1 MTQLVK
7 KESMTSL
14 ELLKEINIFREKE
27 GKETEMQH
35 KTLLGIIR
43 DEFEEEISQ
52 QELLLS
58 NYYSRGKEYPM
69 HILTFGQAKQV
80 LVRESKYVRKAV
92 IQYIENLEQQ
102 LQKPLSIEEM
112 IIKQAES
119 MMQVKNDIQR
129 LESKFDTVVTLESGK
144 QRKIQL
150 AVSKR
155 VYERYDIIEKEEIEK
170 WYQTYGD
177 YEEEQINGL
186 NTEFTKEIVR
196 KLYSNIYRDLKRK
209 FGVASYKDIKVVEYE
224 KALNFIENW
233 IEDKEV
239 I

>member
-58 NYYSRGKEYPM
+58 NYYSRGKEFPM
-69 HILTFGQAKQV
+69 FILTLAQSKQV
-80 LVRESKYVRKAV
+80 LSRESKFVRKAV
-92 IQYIENLEQQ
+92 IQYIENLEKELKEVLPQ
-102 LQKPLSIEEM
+102 LSEMEM
-112 IIKQAES
+112 I
-119 MMQVKNDIQR
+119 VKIANSQIAMDK
-129 LESKFDTVVTLESGK
+129 KFIEMDNKIDSVINTVTLESGK
-144 QRKIQL
+144 QRIIQL
-150 AVSKR
+150 RVSKK
-155 VYERYDIIEKEEIEK
+155 VYNIMSEYLGENVMEYNIK
-170 WYQTYGD
+170 Q
-177 YEEEQINGL
+177 
-186 NTEFTKEIVR
+186 R
-196 KLYSNIYRDLKRK
+196 KLFSSIYRDLKRK

-233 IEDKEV
+233 IEDV

>member
-1 MTQLVK
+1 MTQLTK

-69 HILTFGQAKQV
+69 FILTLAQAKQV
-80 LVRESKYVRKAV
+80 LSRESKFVRKAV
-92 IQYIENLEQQ
+92 IKYIENLEQQ

-177 YEEEQINGL
+177 YEEEQTNGL

-196 KLYSNIYRDLKRK
+196 KLYSNIYRDIKRK

-224 KALNFIENW
+224 KALSFIENW
-233 IEDKEV
+233 IEDV

>member
-1 MTQLVK
+1 MTQLTK

-14 ELLKEINIFREKE
+14 ELLKEINFFREKE

-52 QELLLS
+52 QELLPS
-58 NYYSRGKEYPM
+58 NYYSRGKEFPM
-69 HILTFGQAKQV
+69 FILTLAQSKQV
-80 LVRESKYVRKAV
+80 LSRESKFVRKAV
-92 IQYIENLEQQ
+92 LKYIENLEQQ
-102 LQKPLSIEEM
+102 LHKPLSVEEM

-119 MMQVKNDIQR
+119 MIQVKSDIQR
-129 LESKFDTVVTLESGK
+129 LEHKFDTVVTLESGK

-150 AVSKR
+150 AVAKR
-155 VYERYDIIEKEEIEK
+155 VYEILEDYLYLNMPKENYNGEKR
-170 WYQTYGD
+170 
-177 YEEEQINGL
+177 NL
-186 NTEFTKEIVR
+186 FSC
-196 KLYSNIYRDLKRK
+196 LYRDIKRK

-233 IEDKEV
+233 LEDREV

>member
-58 NYYSRGKEYPM
+58 NYYSRGKEFPM
-69 HILTFGQAKQV
+69 FILTLAQAKQV
-80 LVRESKYVRKAV
+80 LSRESKFVRKAV
-92 IQYIENLEQQ
+92 IKYIENLEQQ
-102 LQKPLSIEEM
+102 LQKPLSVEEM

-119 MMQVKNDIQR
+119 MIQVKNDIQR

-144 QRKIQL
+144 QRIIQL
-150 AVSKR
+150 RVSKK
-155 VYERYDIIEKEEIEK
+155 VYNIMSEYLGENVMEYNIK
-170 WYQTYGD
+170 Q
-177 YEEEQINGL
+177 
-186 NTEFTKEIVR
+186 R
-196 KLYSNIYRDLKRK
+196 KLFSSIYRDLKRK

-224 KALNFIENW
+224 KALSFIENW
-233 IEDKEV
+233 IEDV

>member
-1 MTQLVK
+1 MQLTK

-52 QELLLS
+52 QKILLS

-69 HILTFGQAKQV
+69 FILTLAQAKQV
-80 LVRESKYVRKAV
+80 LSRESKFVRKAV
-92 IQYIENLEQQ
+92 IKYIENLEQQ
-102 LQKPLSIEEM
+102 LQKPLSVEEM

-119 MMQVKNDIQR
+119 MIQVKNDIQR
-129 LESKFDTVVTLESGK
+129 LEQKFDTVVTLESGK

-155 VYERYDIIEKEEIEK
+155 VSERYEIIEKIEIEK

-177 YEEEQINGL
+177 YEEEQTVGL
-186 NTEFTKEIVR
+186 NTEFTKEIIR
-196 KLYSNIYRDLKRK
+196 KLYSNIYRDIKRK

-224 KALNFIENW
+224 KALSFIENW

>member
-1 MTQLVK
+1 MQLTK

-58 NYYSRGKEYPM
+58 NYYSRGKEFPM
-69 HILTFGQAKQV
+69 FILTLAQAKQV
-80 LVRESKYVRKAV
+80 LSRESKFVRKAV
-92 IQYIENLEQQ
+92 IQYIENLEKELKEVLPQ
-102 LQKPLSIEEM
+102 LSEMEM
-112 IIKQAES
+112 I
-119 MMQVKNDIQR
+119 VKIANSQIAMDK
-129 LESKFDTVVTLESGK
+129 KFIEMDNKIDSVINTVTLESGK
-144 QRKIQL
+144 QRIIQL
-150 AVSKR
+150 RVSKK
-155 VYERYDIIEKEEIEK
+155 VYSIISEYLGENVMEYNIK
-170 WYQTYGD
+170 Q
-177 YEEEQINGL
+177 
-186 NTEFTKEIVR
+186 R
-196 KLYSNIYRDLKRK
+196 KLFSSIYRELKRK

>member
-1 MTQLVK
+1 MQLTK

-43 DEFEEEISQ
+43 DEFEEEISR

-58 NYYSRGKEYPM
+58 NYYSRGKEFPM
-69 HILTFGQAKQV
+69 FILTLAQSKQV
-80 LVRESKYVRKAV
+80 LSRESKFVRKAV
-92 IQYIENLEQQ
+92 IKYIENLEQQ
-102 LQKPLSIEEM
+102 LQKPLSVEEM

-129 LESKFDTVVTLESGK
+129 LENKFDTVVTLESGK
-144 QRKIQL
+144 QRIIQL
-150 AVSKR
+150 RVSKK
-155 VYERYDIIEKEEIEK
+155 VYNIMS
-170 WYQTYGD
+170 
-177 YEEEQINGL
+177 
-186 NTEFTKEIVR
+186 EFLGENVMEYNIKQR
-196 KLYSNIYRDLKRK
+196 KLFSSIYRDLKRK
-209 FGVASYKDIKVVEYE
+209 FGVASYKDIKVVEYD
-224 KALNFIENW
+224 KALEFINFW
-233 IEDKEV
+233 IADKEV

>member
-1 MTQLVK
+1 MKLTK

-52 QELLLS
+52 QKLLPS

-69 HILTFGQAKQV
+69 FILSFNQSKQV
-80 LVRESKYVRKAV
+80 LARESKFVRKAV

-102 LQKPLSIEEM
+102 LQKPLSVEEM

-119 MMQVKNDIQR
+119 MIEVKSKIEM
-129 LESKFDTVVTLESGK
+129 LENKFDTVVTLESGK
-144 QRKIQL
+144 QRIIQL
-150 AVSKR
+150 RVSKK
-155 VYERYDIIEKEEIEK
+155 VYNIMSEYLGENVMEYTIK
-170 WYQTYGD
+170 Q
-177 YEEEQINGL
+177 
-186 NTEFTKEIVR
+186 R
-196 KLYSNIYRDLKRK
+196 KLFCSIYRDIKRK

-224 KALNFIENW
+224 KALEFINNW
-233 IEDKEV
+233 IEDV

>member
-1 MTQLVK
+1 MTQLTK

-14 ELLKEINIFREKE
+14 ELLKEINIFREKSGE
-27 GKETEMQH
+27 RAELRH
-35 KTLLGIIR
+35 DTLLNIIR
-43 DEFEEEISQ
+43 AEFEEEIST
-52 QELLLS
+52 QELLES
-58 NYYSRGKEYPM
+58 NYYSRGKEFPM
-69 HILTFGQAKQV
+69 FVLTFGQAKQV
-80 LVRESKYVRKAV
+80 LLRENKDVRKAV
-92 IQYIENLEQQ
+92 IKYIENLEQQ
-102 LQKPLSIEEM
+102 LQKPLSVEEM

-129 LESKFDTVVTLESGK
+129 LENKFDTVVTLESGK

-155 VYERYDIIEKEEIEK
+155 VNERYDIIEKEEIEK

-196 KLYSNIYRDLKRK
+196 KLYSNIYRDIKRK

-224 KALNFIENW
+224 KALEFIREW
-233 IEDKEV
+233 V
-239 I
+239 

>member
-1 MTQLVK
+1 MQLTK

-27 GKETEMQH
+27 GKEIEMQH

-52 QELLLS
+52 QELLPS
-58 NYYSRGKEYPM
+58 NYYSRGKEFPM
-69 HILTFGQAKQV
+69 FILTLAQAKQV
-80 LVRESKYVRKAV
+80 LSRESKFVRKAV
-92 IQYIENLEQQ
+92 IKYIENLEQQ
-102 LQKPLSIEEM
+102 LQKPLSVEEM

-119 MMQVKNDIQR
+119 MIQVKNDIQR
-129 LESKFDTVVTLESGK
+129 LEQKFDTVVTLESGK

-155 VYERYDIIEKEEIEK
+155 VSDRYEIIEKIEIEK

-177 YEEEQINGL
+177 YEEEQTNGL
-186 NTEFTKEIVR
+186 NSEFTKEIIR
-196 KLYSNIYRDLKRK
+196 KLYSNIYRDIKRK

-233 IEDKEV
+233 LEDKDC
-239 I
+239 

>member
-1 MTQLVK
+1 MTQMVK

-14 ELLKEINIFREKE
+14 ELLKEINIFRKKE
-27 GKETEMQH
+27 DKTELGH
-35 KTLLGIIR
+35 NDLLKIIR

-52 QELLLS
+52 GKISQS

-69 HILTFGQAKQV
+69 FILTLGQAKQV
-80 LVRESKYVRKAV
+80 LSRESKFVRKAV

-150 AVSKR
+150 AVATRIYSSISSDNMNCEEDYK
-155 VYERYDIIEKEEIEK
+155 KE
-170 WYQTYGD
+170 
-177 YEEEQINGL
+177 
-186 NTEFTKEIVR
+186 VR
-196 KLYSNIYRDLKRK
+196 KLFSNIYRDIKRK

-224 KALNFIENW
+224 KALSFIENW
-233 IEDKEV
+233 IEDV

>member
-1 MTQLVK
+1 
-7 KESMTSL
+7 MTSL

-58 NYYSRGKEYPM
+58 NYYSRGKEFPM
-69 HILTFGQAKQV
+69 FILTLAQAKQV
-80 LVRESKYVRKAV
+80 LSRESKFVRKAV
-92 IQYIENLEQQ
+92 IKYIENLEQQ
-102 LQKPLSIEEM
+102 LQKPLSVEEM

-129 LESKFDTVVTLESGK
+129 LENKFDTVVTLESGK
-144 QRKIQL
+144 QRIIQL
-150 AVSKR
+150 RVSKK
-155 VYERYDIIEKEEIEK
+155 VYNIMSEYLGENVMEYNIK
-170 WYQTYGD
+170 Q
-177 YEEEQINGL
+177 
-186 NTEFTKEIVR
+186 R
-196 KLYSNIYRDLKRK
+196 KLFSSIYKDLRNK
-209 FGVASYKDIKVVEYE
+209 FLVSTYKDIKVVEYG
-224 KALNFIENW
+224 KALEFINNW
-233 IEDKEV
+233 IEDV

>member
-1 MTQLVK
+1 MTQLTK

-58 NYYSRGKEYPM
+58 NYYSRGKEFPM
-69 HILTFGQAKQV
+69 FILTLAQSKQV
-80 LVRESKYVRKAV
+80 LSRESKFVRKAV
-92 IQYIENLEQQ
+92 IKYIENLEQQ
-102 LQKPLSIEEM
+102 LQKPLSVEEM

-129 LESKFDTVVTLESGK
+129 LENKFDTVVTLESGK

-196 KLYSNIYRDLKRK
+196 KLYSNIYRDIKRK

-224 KALNFIENW
+224 KALEFINFW
-233 IEDKEV
+233 IEDKEM

>member
-1 MTQLVK
+1 MQLTK
-7 KESMTSL
+7 KESITSL

-58 NYYSRGKEYPM
+58 NYYSRGKEFPM
-69 HILTFGQAKQV
+69 FILTLAQAKQV
-80 LVRESKYVRKAV
+80 LSRESKFVRKAV
-92 IQYIENLEQQ
+92 IKYIENLEQQ
-102 LQKPLSIEEM
+102 LQKPLSVEEM

-129 LESKFDTVVTLESGK
+129 LENKFDTVVTLESGK
-144 QRKIQL
+144 QRIIQL
-150 AVSKR
+150 RVSKK
-155 VYERYDIIEKEEIEK
+155 VYNIMSEYLGENVMEYNIK
-170 WYQTYGD
+170 Q
-177 YEEEQINGL
+177 
-186 NTEFTKEIVR
+186 R
-196 KLYSNIYRDLKRK
+196 KLFSSIYRDIKRK

-224 KALNFIENW
+224 KALSFIENW
-233 IEDKEV
+233 IEDV
-239 I
+239 T